1 MELRILTWLFP
12 WLMAALEFLLRNSLH
27 DVGAI
32 AFIGPTVGGAALGMM
47 LPFTRARFRKPT
59 ARPRTALPLIAATT
73 TGRN

>member
-47 LPFTRARFRKPT
+47 LPFTRARASENRQRDPGQHC
-59 ARPRTALPLIAATT
+59 L
-73 TGRN
+73 